1 MPKNSLLELIVGI
14 IAGLVFTLLGMGP
27 GLVIVTSLHLI
38 SNYDMK
44 KAIVGSL
51 LLLVPIS
58 TSSAILHYTTQS
70 QIPSFL
76 IWVMLGVIFG
86 VFTGLWIRNHVTGT
100 YLKKFFCLFLFIILM
115 RHWFYLFHINSDE
128 HQFIILSFYAHFF
141 IGFSA
146 SILSSL
152 MGIGGGVLVVTIYY
166 SIFSYPSKAV
176 TQISVYVVLLNAWLN
191 SLLCYRQLY
200 WNNTLTRI
208 TLGGLL
214 GAIVG
219 IYIFQLIPEVLLQVI
234 YGFFLTIIL
243 LRVLQS
249 IR

>member
-1 MPKNSLLELIVGI
+1 MLVPSTIGTNFDIICNSSLHNAIANSLI
-14 IAGLVFTLLGMGP
+14 FNLGYARSYIWRLYRIM
-27 GLVIVTSLHLI
+27 
-38 SNYDMK
+38 DK
-44 KAIVGSL
+44 KSYNWNL
-51 LLLVPIS
+51 S
-58 TSSAILHYTTQS
+58 EKIL
-70 QIPSFL
+70 
-76 IWVMLGVIFG
+76 
-86 VFTGLWIRNHVTGT
+86 
-100 YLKKFFCLFLFIILM
+100 CLFLLIILI

-166 SIFSYPSKAV
+166 SIFSYPSKTV

-234 YGFFLTIIL
+234 YGFFLIIIL
-243 LRVLQS
+243 LRVLKS
-249 IR
+249 MR

>member
-1 MPKNSLLELIVGI
+1 M
-14 IAGLVFTLLGMGP
+14 
-27 GLVIVTSLHLI
+27 
-38 SNYDMK
+38 DK
-44 KAIVGSL
+44 KSYNWNL
-51 LLLVPIS
+51 S
-58 TSSAILHYTTQS
+58 E
-70 QIPSFL
+70 
-76 IWVMLGVIFG
+76 
-86 VFTGLWIRNHVTGT
+86 
-100 YLKKFFCLFLFIILM
+100 KFFCLFLLIILI

-128 HQFIILSFYAHFF
+128 YQFIILSFYAHFF

-166 SIFSYPSKAV
+166 SIFSYPSKTV

-234 YGFFLTIIL
+234 YGFFLIIIL
-243 LRVLQS
+243 LRVLKS
-249 IR
+249 MR